1 MNADRWSDVVECSPL
16 RSRDEAPVHPGVGV
30 LLAVATG
37 MLWYSTTR
45 PLDSLRLLA
54 GAPDVP
60 LSVDSWGLLLSSI
73 FGGAVLAAGVVAIVA
88 WVVGRRE
95 QAAGER
101 RTPRLYALSPGPR
114 PGSTILVQR
123 LHADMASCEARF
135 RTARRSADPREI
147 ARVVANGRRAM
158 EDILLELEAA
168 GVHVE
173 EVGAD

>member
-1 MNADRWSDVVECSPL
+1 MNADRWSHLAEGSPL
-16 RSRDEAPVHPGVGV
+16 QGRDEAPVHPGVGV
-30 LLAVATG
+30 SLAVATG

-45 PLDSLRLLA
+45 PLESLRLLA

-60 LSVDSWGLLLSSI
+60 LSVENWGLLLSSI
-73 FGGAVLAAGVVAIVA
+73 FGGVVLAAGVVAIAA
-88 WVVGRRE
+88 WLVGRCT

-101 RTPRLYALSPGPR
+101 RTPRLYALSSGPR
-114 PGSTILVQR
+114 PGSTILIQR

-147 ARVVANGRRAM
+147 ARVVATGRQAM

-173 EVGAD
+173 EIGAD

>member
-1 MNADRWSDVVECSPL
+1 MNADRWSDIAECSPL
-16 RSRDEAPVHPGVGV
+16 QSRDEAPVHPGVGV
-30 LLAVATG
+30 SLAVATG

-60 LSVDSWGLLLSSI
+60 LSVENWGLLFSSI
-73 FGGAVLAAGVVAIVA
+73 FGGVVLAAGVVAIAA
-88 WVVGRRE
+88 WLVGRRA

-101 RTPRLYALSPGPR
+101 RPPRLYVLSRDSR
-114 PGSTILVQR
+114 PGSTILIQR

-147 ARVVANGRRAM
+147 ARVVANGRQAM

-168 GVHVE
+168 GVHAE
-173 EVGAD
+173 EIGAD